1 MLMKKITFF
10 AIAVLLSVVA
20 FAQKQALRNP
30 VPFKAQAQLGQMVS
44 AKQLS
49 KDKVGNAQMSTRSR
63 ARKLAV
69 GAADFVGDYTW
80 NYQTANESSTN
91 LDDIEKTAGSARVTI
106 SESTTTEGGITITG
120 MFPNSLEA
128 TVVSSENGDYFQ
140 IAAGQVAGS
149 SSYGDYV
156 LNGMFFYEGDEQSS
170 GGWYFSD
177 IYGYIQED
185 GSIVINPWLC
195 RVLTGG
201 QYDGYSLTPYW
212 VEGSTLTPADPLTTV
227 TAPEGLETEE
237 YTISARNYKDDAEV
251 GGSVKIGFNGN
262 DVYVQG
268 LSTYLPEAW
277 VKGTLDGT
285 TITFPFGQYLGN
297 YGGSYDMFLNVLMS
311 QDVVF
316 NYDAEAGTLTAQN
329 EFFLVDNNQ
338 YYFDSYR
345 GCVLKK
351 VVEKAAMPADPE
363 ITNVANGNYG
373 WYMNFNVPLM
383 DVNGDGLVASK
394 LAYRLYVDV
403 ERQVSPLVFTPA
415 THIKLTENMTE
426 IPYGFTEGYD
436 FYNGQIYLNDLFS
449 EDWNR
454 IGIQSVYYGG
464 DETNETEI
472 QWYEIKPYKIS
483 TQTFNFNKMDVPT
496 SSNVLTDG
504 DILQPKDFTEGNVTL
519 TISPKAESAKTE
531 NRFWS
536 TKNGPQLRV
545 YSGTL
550 TFAAASG
557 YAITNI
563 EFNASTWNA
572 NNTADWGAF
581 DGSTWTGEAQTV
593 VVSIAGNSQINSI
606 NVTTELMGVVT
617 APEGLAVEPYT
628 FKAFMKEY
636 NQNGDIENPNY
647 SNIVRVGFD
656 GDKAYIQGL
665 STDAPD
671 LWVKAIKNKD
681 GKYVIPSNQYM
692 GDFTVSI
699 YTFPYYWTAVDE
711 TGACVD
717 AVLNFNPETS
727 TFTTD
732 QTLALNGAADSLA
745 YYMLYNDVTISPF
758 TEVAATPAN
767 PAITGFSVGS
777 YGPVVRMSI
786 PTSDTEG
793 NALLPEK
800 LYYQFFTDVEGTV
813 EPLVLNAAN
822 FKYLEEDL
830 SVIPYNYD
838 DAYDIYRGSTVY
850 LNTSSDEWNKLGI
863 KSIYTG
869 GGETKETEIQWYTI
883 KPYSLKETEGSLA
896 EYTQAAY
903 DVVTLKYTLKAGWN
917 TIVLPFTTDLEPFC
931 EGAKA
936 YELTD
941 AQDGVLSVNTVYQ
954 LKAQTPYIIY
964 APEDMD
970 ELKFYNVADFNNS
983 TDPADLRVEKNG
995 VTFQGTYAPIA
1006 APGMQ
1011 GKYGITGEGGI
1022 QKGTANASI
1031 KGFRAYFEAA
1041 PGAQIKAISFDGD
1054 DATGIAE
1061 IANSEW
1067 LNTETYNL
1075 AGQRIQ
1081 KAQKGVNIVNG
1092 KKVLY

>member
-1 MLMKKITFF
+1 MDSPRAMTSIT
-10 AIAVLLSVVA
+10 
-20 FAQKQALRNP
+20 
-30 VPFKAQAQLGQMVS
+30 
-44 AKQLS
+44 
-49 KDKVGNAQMSTRSR
+49 
-63 ARKLAV
+63 AR
-69 GAADFVGDYTW
+69 
-80 NYQTANESSTN
+80 
-91 LDDIEKTAGSARVTI
+91 
-106 SESTTTEGGITITG
+106 
-120 MFPNSLEA
+120 
-128 TVVSSENGDYFQ
+128 
-140 IAAGQVAGS
+140 
-149 SSYGDYV
+149 
-156 LNGMFFYEGDEQSS
+156 
-170 GGWYFSD
+170 
-177 IYGYIQED
+177 
-185 GSIVINPWLC
+185 
-195 RVLTGG
+195 
-201 QYDGYSLTPYW
+201 
-212 VEGSTLTPADPLTTV
+212 
-227 TAPEGLETEE
+227 
-237 YTISARNYKDDAEV
+237 
-251 GGSVKIGFNGN
+251 
-262 DVYVQG
+262 
-268 LSTYLPEAW
+268 
-277 VKGTLDGT
+277 
-285 TITFPFGQYLGN
+285 
-297 YGGSYDMFLNVLMS
+297 
-311 QDVVF
+311 
-316 NYDAEAGTLTAQN
+316 
-329 EFFLVDNNQ
+329 
-338 YYFDSYR
+338 
-345 GCVLKK
+345 
-351 VVEKAAMPADPE
+351 
-363 ITNVANGNYG
+363 
-373 WYMNFNVPLM
+373 
-383 DVNGDGLVASK
+383 
-394 LAYRLYVDV
+394 
-403 ERQVSPLVFTPA
+403 FT
-415 THIKLTENMTE
+415 
-426 IPYGFTEGYD
+426 
-436 FYNGQIYLNDLFS
+436 
-449 EDWNR
+449 
-454 IGIQSVYYGG
+454 
-464 DETNETEI
+464 TNETEI

-483 TQTFNFNKMDVPT
+483 TQTFNFNEMDVPT
-496 SSNVLTDG
+496 SSSTTTDG

-519 TISPKAESAKTE
+519 TISPRTSEDKAN
-531 NRFWS
+531 NRFWA
-536 TKNGPQLRV
+536 TTTNGPQLRV

-550 TFAAASG
+550 TFTAASG

-563 EFNASTWNA
+563 EFNAAKWNE
-572 NNTADWGAF
+572 NNTADWGEF
-581 DGSTWTGEAQTV
+581 NGTTWTGEAQTV
-593 VVSIAGNSQINSI
+593 VVTIAANTQINSI
-606 NVTTELMGVVT
+606 AVTTELLGAVT

-636 NQNGDIENPNY
+636 NKNGDIENPNY

-671 LWVKAIKNKD
+671 LWVKAIKNKE
-681 GKYVIPSNQYM
+681 GKYVIPANQYM

-777 YGPVVRMSI
+777 YGPVVRMNI

-800 LYYQFFTDVEGTV
+800 LFYQFFTDVEGTV

-830 SVIPYNYD
+830 SIIPYNYD
-838 DAYDIYRGSTVY
+838 DAYDIFRGSMVY

-983 TDPADLRVEKNG
+983 TEPADLRVEKNG

-1041 PGAQIKAISFDGD
+1041 PGTQIKAISFDGD

>member
-63 ARKLAV
+63 ARKLAT
-69 GAADFVGDYTW
+69 GAADLVGDYTW
-80 NYQTANESSTN
+80 NYLTADTRAEDPNSVATTE
-91 LDDIEKTAGSARVTI
+91 GSAHVTI
-106 SESTTTEGGITITG
+106 EASATTEGGLTISG
-120 MFPNSLEA
+120 LFPNSLEA
-128 TVVSSENGDYFQ
+128 TVESSEAGDFIRIPTGQ
-140 IAAGQVAGS
+140 TAGN
-149 SSYGDYV
+149 SSYGYYTV
-156 LNGMFFYEGDEQSS
+156 YGMYYYAGDEENEA
-170 GGWYFSD
+170 GWYFDD
-177 IYGYIQED
+177 IYVYPMED
-185 GSIVINPWLC
+185 GSLYIDTWIC
-195 RVLTGG
+195 RVLTTGD
-201 QYDGYSLTPYW
+201 YSGYMLTPYW
-212 VEGSTLTPADPLTTV
+212 VEGSTLTPAEPLAPV
-227 TAPEGLETEE
+227 ALPEGLEVVAHVMT
-237 YTISARNYKDDAEV
+237 YD
-251 GGSVKIGFNGN
+251 GGSTPVNVAVDGN
-262 DVYVQG
+262 DVYFQG
-268 LSTYLPEAW
+268 MSYYVPDAW
-277 VKGTLDGT
+277 VKGTKEGDQV
-285 TITFPFGQYLGN
+285 TFEAMQYMGE
-297 YGGSYDMFLNVLMS
+297 YGSYGSSFFFYNGKT
-311 QDVVF
+311 VF
-316 NYDAEAGTLTAQN
+316 TYDAEAGTYSAEGQVFGVLA
-329 EFFLVDNNQ
+329 DR
-338 YYFDSYR
+338 YYDGNYTNP
-345 GCVLKK
+345 VIAPI
-351 VVEKAAMPADPE
+351 VEKAVMPADPE

-415 THIKLTENMTE
+415 THQNLTEDMSE
-426 IPYGFTEGYD
+426 FPYGFTENYD
-436 FYNGQIYLNDLFS
+436 FYDTQIYFNDLFS

-472 QWYEIKPYKIS
+472 QWYEIKPYKIT
-483 TQTFNFNKMDVPT
+483 TQTFNFNEMNVDT
-496 SSNVLTDG
+496 SSSTTTDG

-519 TISPKAESAKTE
+519 TISPRTSEDKAN
-531 NRFWS
+531 NRFWA
-536 TKNGPQLRV
+536 TTTNGPQLRV

-550 TFAAASG
+550 TFTAASG
-557 YAITNI
+557 YAITGI
-563 EFNASTWNA
+563 EFNAAKWNEG
-572 NNTADWGAF
+572 NTADWGAF

-606 NVTTELMGVVT
+606 NVTTELLGAVT

-665 STDAPD
+665 STDVPD

-692 GDFTVSI
+692 GDFTVSN

-767 PAITGFSVGS
+767 PAITGFSVGN

-800 LYYQFFTDVEGTV
+800 LYYQFFTDVEGVV
-813 EPLVLNAAN
+813 EPLVLDAAN
-822 FKYLEEDL
+822 FRYLEEDL
-830 SVIPYNYD
+830 SIIPYNYD

-850 LNTSSDEWNKLGI
+850 LNTSSDEWNKIGI

-970 ELKFYNVADFNNS
+970 ELVFYNVADFNNS